1 VGKVAKQSKKLLTQ
15 CGKRA
20 KTGASQKATK
30 KNIMKIKKSFK
41 SGGWTVRTLSIGTLR
56 LSFSSRPALFPDK
69 AQWMLSAGFF
79 PVERK
84 KLSPATVALLA
95 KNRVF

>member
-1 VGKVAKQSKKLLTQ
+1 VGKVAKESKKLLTQ
-15 CGKRA
+15 YGKRA
-20 KTGASQKATK
+20 KNGASQKMTK

-41 SGGWTVRTLSIGTLR
+41 SGGWTIRTLSIGAAR
-56 LSFSSRPALFPDK
+56 LSFSSRPALSPDK
-69 AQWMLSAGFF
+69 AQWMFSAGFF
-79 PVERK
+79 PVERQ